1 MSYGLQSFNTW
12 GYTQID
18 SVTENFEVIQTGT
31 SVTGQAYVTLPN
43 TLPSDIMVFARPALA
58 GRTAGAKAM
67 SGYIYDQVI
76 GGSRVLRAYM
86 GSAVYDPNQYDPNDI
101 YNACDYA
108 VVRRAGLFTPPTATY
123 GLNIFT
129 PTNVLAYSTD
139 LAQFRGVVARQVN
152 ITDTGSSFEGGQF
165 NAAWYNG
172 NITEAYALLGPY
184 DTYYYEIQSIYI
196 GDGGFG
202 TYYFELYNI
211 RKALFDYPNSNFGT
225 IPVNFMGPIEGGTAA
240 SQTST
245 GIKTEI
251 MGFII

>member
-31 SVTGQAYVTLPN
+31 SVTGEAYVTLPN
-43 TLPSDIMVFARPALA
+43 TLPSDIMVFARPALS
-58 GRTAGAKAM
+58 GRTAGAKAV
-67 SGYIYDQVI
+67 SGYLYDQII
-76 GGSRVLRAYM
+76 GGTRVLRAYM
-86 GSAVYDPNQYDPNDI
+86 GSAPYDPGVYDPSNI
-101 YNACDYA
+101 YNSCDYA
-108 VVRRAGLFTPPTATY
+108 VVRRAGLFTPPVSTY

-129 PTNVLAYSTD
+129 PTNVLAYSSD

-165 NAAWYNG
+165 NPAWYNG
-172 NITEAYALLGPY
+172 SITEAYALLGPY
-184 DTYYYEIQSIYI
+184 DTYYYSLESIQI
-196 GDGGFG
+196 GDGGLG

-225 IPVNFMGPIEGGTAA
+225 VGVNFAGEVAGGTDV

-245 GIKTEI
+245 GIKTEM